1 MPHSMHATLPA
12 HCMPKVPTHHGALS
26 LLANARYYY
35 SAWAF
40 FSTHPPFSKPSKIP
54 PSSLFFASLLSPA
67 GKNRCVV
74 RSSRTCERRERHLMR
89 QRGRYFLPPPSPYFR
104 SGGVRFVTSRCSFA
118 ARVCD
123 MGEGEEA
130 PHLIEAGG
138 KAPVACPSK
147 LSKSKAIEDENTC
160 HIEARGSILNF
171 FTESHFLPTST
182 QTFDYVS
189 CNQKQSL
196 ASAPKV
202 SLL

>member
-1 MPHSMHATLPA
+1 MHATLPA
-12 HCMPKVPTHHGALS
+12 HYMPKVPTHHRLISPRQSPLILVRVGF
-26 LLANARYYY
+26 LL
-35 SAWAF
+35 F
-40 FSTHPPFSKPSKIP
+40 PPPFSEPSKIP

-147 LSKSKAIEDENTC
+147 LSKSKAIEDENKC
-160 HIEARGSILNF
+160 HIEA
-171 FTESHFLPTST
+171 
-182 QTFDYVS
+182 
-189 CNQKQSL
+189 K
-196 ASAPKV
+196 
-202 SLL
+202 